1 MEKVTLSTP
10 ARVSASLVELH
21 SLGVIG
27 SRDQENIG
35 LINNSLDDFKLGGD
49 RGGVKVGGEEEKDVR
64 GLHQPG
70 RGLDIS
76 QGQGSQ
82 AGEAEIRLP
91 GYNIEVSIV

>member
-49 RGGVKVGGEEEKDVR
+49 RGGVKGGGEEEEEVR
-64 GLHQPG
+64 GLHSTSQAAVLISARVKG
-70 RGLDIS
+70 VKLVKLRSDYLDIT
-76 QGQGSQ
+76 
-82 AGEAEIRLP
+82 
-91 GYNIEVSIV
+91 